1 MRNSS
6 KNGNSKTTR
15 KKKLQTNILFFFFSF
30 VKWLPFPVIL
40 SPKRGSLHWE
50 THSWGTSVLSSS
62 SVGNAQWMPPVAT
75 KYYDVFKKNQMTLSL
90 LSLIF
95 PNGMRSIGK
104 AKYFLNSHSTSTK
117 AEFVISQKKATL
129 VFILSLK
136 NVFFKQINFP
146 QNFRKLFK
154 NIFRYY

>member
-1 MRNSS
+1 
-6 KNGNSKTTR
+6 
-15 KKKLQTNILFFFFSF
+15 
-30 VKWLPFPVIL
+30 
-40 SPKRGSLHWE
+40 
-50 THSWGTSVLSSS
+50 
-62 SVGNAQWMPPVAT
+62 MPPVAT

-136 NVFFKQINFP
+136 NVFFKQIKFP

>member
-1 MRNSS
+1 
-6 KNGNSKTTR
+6 
-15 KKKLQTNILFFFFSF
+15 
-30 VKWLPFPVIL
+30 
-40 SPKRGSLHWE
+40 
-50 THSWGTSVLSSS
+50 
-62 SVGNAQWMPPVAT
+62 MPPVAAR
-75 KYYDVFKKNQMTLSL
+75 YYDVFKKNQMTFSL

-95 PNGMRSIGK
+95 PNGMRSIGN
-104 AKYFLNSHSTSTK
+104 AKYFFNSHSTSTK

-154 NIFRYY
+154 NIFRYYQALKSIHWHMTHYHVI